1 MVLTRLTQ
9 RSGAERHNTFGEPD
23 VKPGGKEMENQREPN
38 NMMMMFER
46 MLRQQRVMFE
56 IVAVVQ
62 WLMQWNM

>member
-23 VKPGGKEMENQREPN
+23 MKTDDKEMENQQETI